1 VLPIAR
7 KRVRQRQDQE
17 SNVFSFG
24 YQPAAILEEK
34 GQDYFSPARP
44 QPTEHLLP
52 LPQLI
57 MAARSNLLSI
67 WPKSDYKSGVAMTKI
82 LGRQICLVNTP
93 DAVRHVMHIRHENF
107 ERKSPQMRRALEFLL
122 GDGLFISD
130 GETWKKRRPLVADI
144 VHKTRVPE
152 FGRPMRDVSAEFVTR
167 WENFD
172 ANEPVNVLTQ
182 MAELTAEIIA
192 RAVFGNN
199 LGSAAA
205 YEVIEGFTRY
215 QSLIDS
221 FNLGYFLGADN
232 GFPIIRGPRLRASVK
247 KVNTVIDKVIED
259 HLAGRGDQSSMIELL
274 LRRQARNP
282 ELGLDQTAL
291 RHEAATIFMAGH
303 ETTAAT
309 LTWVWYLLS
318 HAPWVEEAV
327 IGEIE
332 RVTGGAMPSI
342 DDVPKLDWCRAVIE
356 ETLRLYPPVPIL
368 ARQPREADEIDGHPI
383 KPASL
388 ALVVPWLL
396 HRAQDLWD
404 APHAFKPE
412 RFLGEQRPIPYSY
425 IPFAIGPR
433 ICAGLNFGLS
443 ESILCLAILV
453 QRFKVRV
460 VEGYKVEPVCRLTL
474 RPNNGLMVTIEK
486 RARG

>member
-1 VLPIAR
+1 
-7 KRVRQRQDQE
+7 
-17 SNVFSFG
+17 
-24 YQPAAILEEK
+24 
-34 GQDYFSPARP
+34 
-44 QPTEHLLP
+44 
-52 LPQLI
+52 
-57 MAARSNLLSI
+57 
-67 WPKSDYKSGVAMTKI
+67 
-82 LGRQICLVNTP
+82 
-93 DAVRHVMHIRHENF
+93 MHNRHENF

-152 FGRPMRDVSAEFVTR
+152 FGRPMQDVSAEFVTR
-167 WENFD
+167 WEHFSPD
-172 ANEPVNVLTQ
+172 QHVNVLTQ

-199 LGSAAA
+199 LGSQAA
-205 YEVIEGFTRY
+205 YEVIDGFTRY
-215 QSLIDS
+215 QNLIDS
-221 FNLGYFLGADN
+221 FNLGYFMGADD
-232 GFPIIRGPRLRASVK
+232 GLPILRGPRLRASVR

-274 LRRQARNP
+274 IRRQARNP

-318 HAPWVEEAV
+318 HAPWIEEEL
-327 IGEIE
+327 IQEIE
-332 RVTGGAMPSI
+332 TVTGGAMPSI
-342 DDVPKLDWCRAVIE
+342 NDVPRLEWCRAVIE

-368 ARQPREADEIDGHPI
+368 ARQAKEADEIEGRQI

-396 HRAQDLWD
+396 HRAEDLWD
-404 APHAFKPE
+404 APHHFKPE
-412 RFLGEQRPIPYSY
+412 RFLGDKRPIPYSY

-443 ESILCLAILV
+443 ESILCLAILI
-453 QRFKVRV
+453 QRFKIRV
-460 VEGYKVEPVCRLTL
+460 VDNYKVEPICRLTL
-474 RPNNGLMVTIEK
+474 RPKDGLMVHIGK
-486 RARG
+486 RTRG